1 MTMTMT
7 MAMNMK
13 LFRSIASRTKSISR
27 SSYSPT
33 AVASCSNDAAAAA
46 TATVV
51 SGGAATLGS
60 SISYSRNHPAGHPQ
74 PQLLLHQHRNI
85 HIEKKLTDLQ
95 IVLPSA
101 PMPKANYNIVCRV
114 PGENIMYVSGHLP
127 IGVSIS
133 MQSKHIVFIYIIWN
147 IASLTR
153 CYLSNKILINNL
165 ILISTHNRWM
175 EH

>member
-1 MTMTMT
+1 MT

-13 LFRSIASRTKSISR
+13 LFRSLASRTRAISR

-46 TATVV
+46 TATIV
-51 SGGAATLGS
+51 SGRAATLGS
-60 SISYSRNHPAGHPQ
+60 SISYSRNNHPAGHPQ